1 MKRTILVILG
11 FVGLVAISCAVTNQ
25 AVTKANP
32 QYKNLKVLPK
42 DITKEQMDSVM
53 HHYTA
58 SLNVK
63 CNFCHV
69 RNEEKKE
76 WDWAS
81 DENKH
86 KLITRQMVTMTNE
99 INQKNFNHT
108 GSPIALT
115 SQLAVT
121 CYTCHHGAT
130 DPATKAPQQPRPQQ
144 RPAQDTTRRNG

>member
-1 MKRTILVILG
+1 MKKTSVAMLG
-11 FVGLVAISCAVTNQ
+11 LGLFIVASLAFTSRSEDP
-25 AVTKANP
+25 K
-32 QYKNLKVLPK
+32 YKNLKILPK
-42 DITKEQMDSVM
+42 NITKEKMDSVM

-81 DENKH
+81 DDNKH
-86 KLITRQMVTMTNE
+86 KLVAREMMTMTNKLNDQYFPYGGKAE
-99 INQKNFNHT
+99 DLST
-108 GSPIALT
+108 ALT
-115 SQLAVT
+115 VT

-130 DPATKAPQQPRPQQ
+130 EPETKAPQRERPAGPRP
-144 RPAQDTTRRNG
+144 PQDSVRKVQ

>member
-1 MKRTILVILG
+1 MKKTFAVMFA
-11 FVGLVAISCAVTNQ
+11 FVGLVTVSCAVTQ
-25 AVTKANP
+25 MKSSGPDNP

-42 DITKEQMDSVM
+42 DITHEQLDSVM

-69 RNEEKKE
+69 RTADNKD

-81 DENKH
+81 DANKH
-86 KLITRQMVTMTNE
+86 KLIARQMITMTND
-99 INQKNFNHT
+99 INKKNFDHT
-108 GSPIALT
+108 GSAITLR

-121 CYTCHHGAT
+121 CYTCHHGAKE
-130 DPATKAPQQPRPQQ
+130 PAAKAPQP
-144 RPAQDTTRRNG
+144 NKS

>member
-1 MKRTILVILG
+1 MKRTILVSLA
-11 FVGLVAISCAVTNQ
+11 FVGLIAFSCAVTNQ
-25 AVTKANP
+25 GSANS

-53 HHYTA
+53 QHYTT
-58 SLNVK
+58 SLNVR

-81 DENKH
+81 DANKH
-86 KLITRQMVTMTNE
+86 KLIARQMETMTRD
-99 INQKNFNHT
+99 INKRNFNHT
-108 GSPIALT
+108 GGAITLS

-130 DPATKAPQQPRPQQ
+130 DPAVQAPKQSTP
-144 RPAQDTTRRNG
+144 